1 MNGQSYTQISNAAW
15 LREAKEIEMR
25 VFVTGATGFIGSAIV
40 NELLGAGH
48 QVLGLARNQASAEA
62 LRQKGAEVHLGDLS
76 EPESLSAGAK
86 KCDGVIHTAYNHDFS
101 QFAAAAQMDLRAIET
116 FGSALA
122 GSGGPLVIASA
133 IGALPTGRPVTEDD
147 DPEPNSPVA
156 IRLASEQRTLALA
169 SESVRS
175 SVIRLPIMVH
185 DQTKQGLA
193 TRMIALARQTGV
205 SAYVNGGLNRWPA
218 VHRLATAQLFRLAL
232 EKGAAGS
239 KFHAIAE
246 DGVYLCAIAE
256 AIGRLVHV
264 PVVSKTPEEAASH
277 FGFLA
282 YFVGADYQASATKTK
297 QTVGWK
303 PTGPGVIADI
313 EATR

>member
-1 MNGQSYTQISNAAW
+1 
-15 LREAKEIEMR
+15 MR
-25 VFVTGATGFIGSAIV
+25 VFVTGATGFIGSALIE
-40 NELLGAGH
+40 ELLDAGH
-48 QVLGLARNQASAEA
+48 EVVGLARNEASAEK
-62 LRQKGAEVHLGDLS
+62 LRQRGVEALLGDLS
-76 EPESLSAGAK
+76 DPVSLRKGAE

-101 QFAAAAQMDLRAIET
+101 QFAAAAQMDQRAIES
-116 FGSALA
+116 FGRVLA
-122 GSGGPLVIASA
+122 ASGGPLVIASA
-133 IGALPTGRPVTEDD
+133 IGALPPGRPVTEDD

-156 IRLASEQRTLALA
+156 IRLASEKKALALA
-169 SESVRS
+169 SEGVRS

-205 SAYVNGGLNRWPA
+205 SAYVKGGLNRWPA
-218 VHRLATAQLFRLAL
+218 VHRLAAAQIFRLAL

-239 KFHAIAE
+239 KFHAIDE
-246 DGVYLCAIAE
+246 DGTNLRAIAE

-264 PVVSKTPEEAASH
+264 PAVSKKPEEAASH

-282 YFVGADYQASATKTK
+282 YFIAADYQASAAKTK
-297 QTVGWK
+297 QTLGWN